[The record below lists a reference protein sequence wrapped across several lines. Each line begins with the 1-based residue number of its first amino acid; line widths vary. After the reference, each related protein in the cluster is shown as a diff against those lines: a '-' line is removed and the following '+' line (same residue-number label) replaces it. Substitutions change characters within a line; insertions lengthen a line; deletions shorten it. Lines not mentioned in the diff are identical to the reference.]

1 MTAIRVFEQKF
12 ARDWSMNLAAMLTY
26 HLITTAFP
34 SLLVVLS
41 VAGMLLHTF
50 RSAHL
55 QHALAVDLNH
65 VLPPTLQSVVDVNQ
79 LLDHLIQI
87 TGPLAVVSLLGLFLA
102 GSGLFSSMENAFSI
116 IFRTP
121 GRPLIRQKLVASGM
135 ALVFAV
141 LLSLAL
147 STYFVAVGTHIVG
160 DPLLAHDGMVFN
172 VMGAGGAVSFLW
184 LLFLL
189 LYRVVPTATVP
200 LGSACRG
207 ALVAAALVALLNVLF
222 PVVFTLLLASN
233 LRYGAIAATAL
244 VMVIALWLLA
254 LIIVVGAQITAL
266 DMGVTPPRH
275 DLARSHALD
284 GGQSTRTPPAR
295 PAHRTRLRPVAHRL
309 AAYRHDSQ
317 GKVLCHSH
325 RLRPNRQQERVAV
338 ARDGPLG
345 VCRRRIE
352 TSLKHPL

>member
-1 MTAIRVFEQKF
+1 MTAIRAFEQKF
-12 ARDWSMNLAAMLTY
+12 TRDWSMNLAAMLAY

-34 SLLVVLS
+34 GLLAVLS
-41 VAGMLLHTF
+41 VAGMLLHAF
-50 RSAHL
+50 HSAQL

-79 LLDHLIQI
+79 LLDHLIQL

-121 GRPLIRQKLVASGM
+121 GRPFIRQKLMAGGM

-147 STYFVAVGTHIVG
+147 AAYFVAISAHVVG
-160 DPLLAHDGMVFN
+160 DPVLTHDGVAFN
-172 VMGAGGAVSFLW
+172 VVGLVIAVSILW

-200 LGSACRG
+200 LRSACGG
-207 ALVAAALVALLNVLF
+207 ALVAAVLVALLNALF

-254 LIIVVGAQITAL
+254 LITVIGAQITAL
-266 DMGVTPPRH
+266 DMGVKPPRH
-275 DLARSHALD
+275 DLARAHALDGGQSTRADALD
-284 GGQSTRTPPAR
+284 GGQSTRTPHAR
-295 PAHRTRLRPVAHRL
+295 PVHRTRLRPVAHRL
-309 AAYRHDSQ
+309 ATYRHDSQ
-317 GKVLCHSH
+317 GKVVCHSD

-338 ARDGPLG
+338 ARDGQ
-345 VCRRRIE
+345 
-352 TSLKHPL
+352 